1 MALEVS
7 QAVAIPAANAGEQ
20 DEADEREQR
29 KVRDVRL
36 GAMGDD
42 EGGEERAEGAAGVA
56 PDLKERLSE
65 TVASARGQA
74 SHPRRFGVKDRG
86 AEADER
92 GGDQH
97 QREGVRDGEQDDAAE
112 SEHHAGGEGER
123 LRVAVGVEADER
135 LQDRGRELERQRD
148 EPDLCEG
155 DVQFI
160 LEDRIQRRE
169 ERLNRVVE
177 QVGAAHGDDNG
188 QDGGRCRAGRR
199 RREETAGGR

>member
-1 MALEVS
+1 
-7 QAVAIPAANAGEQ
+7 
-20 DEADEREQR
+20 
-29 KVRDVRL
+29 
-36 GAMGDD
+36 MGDD

-97 QREGVRDGEQDDAAE
+97 QRKSVRDGEQGNAAE
-112 SEHHAGGEGER
+112 RKHHTGGEGER

-135 LQDRGRELERQRD
+135 LQDRSRELERERD

-169 ERLNRVVE
+169 ERLNRIVD
-177 QVGAAHGDDNG
+177 QVSAAYGDDDG
-188 QDGGRCRAGRR
+188 QDGDRAGAGRR
-199 RREETAGGR
+199 RGEDRAGGR